1 MTLEIILVA
10 LVLIMCIAA
19 DKFSGRFG
27 MPALIL
33 FIGIGMLFGCD
44 GIAGIE
50 FDNFTM
56 TEYICNIALGFIMFY
71 GGFGTNWQQAKS
83 VAVKAGLLSTAG
95 VVITAALTGVFCHYA
110 LHIAWV
116 ESMLIGAL
124 IGSTDAASVFSVLR
138 SKRLSLRYNTASLLE
153 VESGSNDPCAYMLTI
168 AFIAISQGSVSAGNI
183 AILIVKQ
190 LAFGILFGALIAK
203 LSIVLLRYI
212 RFKSAGFDAI
222 FMVGI
227 ALISYALP
235 AYFDGNG
242 FLSAYIVGI
251 ILGNTE
257 IENKKNLVNFFD
269 GITGLMQMLIFFLLG
284 LLSFPSKL
292 PQVIVP
298 ALLIFIWLTFV
309 ARPLSVALVLTPF
322 RSKIKQQLLVSWSG
336 LRGAASIVFSIMA
349 YTATNDDLD
358 TFHIIFMMVLFSIL
372 LQGSMLP
379 WISRKLDML
388 DKTADVMKTF
398 NDYSEEADIQFI
410 QLTIPENHLW
420 CGHKLKD
427 LTLPPET
434 LIVLIRRGEQNIIPD
449 GETIILQND
458 VLVLSA
464 ITPDEIHG
472 IKLVEKIIE
481 KDSRYNNKLL
491 SEISKKHNE
500 IIIMIQRNGQV
511 IIPNGNVRLTTGDI
525 LVINRA
531 VN

>member
-1 MTLEIILVA
+1 MDKKYTHYTIDDLLSDDNFISS
-10 LVLIMCIAA
+10 VLHPTPESEEFWIYLIQKGYVLA
-19 DKFSGRFG
+19 DDFEKAS
-27 MPALIL
+27 L
-33 FIGIGMLFGCD
+33 FIRAIQSPKEKLFRKEKD
-44 GIAGIE
+44 
-50 FDNFTM
+50 
-56 TEYICNIALGFIMFY
+56 
-71 GGFGTNWQQAKS
+71 
-83 VAVKAGLLSTAG
+83 LLWEK
-95 VVITAALTGVFCHYA
+95 I
-110 LHIAWV
+110 
-116 ESMLIGAL
+116 
-124 IGSTDAASVFSVLR
+124 
-138 SKRLSLRYNTASLLE
+138 
-153 VESGSNDPCAYMLTI
+153 
-168 AFIAISQGSVSAGNI
+168 
-183 AILIVKQ
+183 
-190 LAFGILFGALIAK
+190 
-203 LSIVLLRYI
+203 
-212 RFKSAGFDAI
+212 
-222 FMVGI
+222 
-227 ALISYALP
+227 
-235 AYFDGNG
+235 
-242 FLSAYIVGI
+242 
-251 ILGNTE
+251 E

-292 PQVIVP
+292 PHVIVP
-298 ALLIFIWLTFV
+298 ALLIFMCLTFV

-322 RSKIKQQLLVSWSG
+322 RSKIKQLLLVSWSG

-358 TFHIIFMMVLFSIL
+358 TFHIIFMIVLFSIL

-464 ITPDEIHG
+464 ITPDEVHG
-472 IKLVEKIIE
+472 IRLVEKIIE

>member
-1 MTLEIILVA
+1 MNTYLLITSIVIFLCILLNRVSNR
-10 LVLIMCIAA
+10 IGI
-19 DKFSGRFG
+19 
-27 MPALIL
+27 PALL
-33 FIGIGMLFGCD
+33 AFIVLGMLFGSD
-44 GIAGIE
+44 GIMKID
-50 FDNFTM
+50 FDNYAFA
-56 TEYICNIALGFIMFY
+56 EQICSTALIFIMFY
-71 GGFGTNWQQAKS
+71 GGFGTNWQRAKA
-83 VAVKAGLLSTAG
+83 VAVKSVLLSTIG
-95 VVITAALTGVFCHYA
+95 VIITCFLTGLFCHFA
-110 LHIAWV
+110 LNMSWEI
-116 ESMLIGAL
+116 SFLLGAL
-124 IGSTDAASVFSVLR
+124 ISSTDAASVFSILR
-138 SKRLSLRYNTASLLE
+138 SKKLNLKYNT
-153 VESGSNDPCAYMLTI
+153 AYMLTV
-168 AFIAISQGSVSAGNI
+168 AFIAISQGSASPGNI

-190 LAFGILFGALIAK
+190 LAFGIIFGVLIAK
-203 LSIVLLRYI
+203 LSIMLLRYI

-227 ALISYALP
+227 AIISYALP

-292 PQVIVP
+292 PHVIVP
-298 ALLIFIWLTFV
+298 ALLIFMWLTFV

-358 TFHIIFMMVLFSIL
+358 TFHIIFMIVLFSIL

-464 ITPDEIHG
+464 ITPDEVHG